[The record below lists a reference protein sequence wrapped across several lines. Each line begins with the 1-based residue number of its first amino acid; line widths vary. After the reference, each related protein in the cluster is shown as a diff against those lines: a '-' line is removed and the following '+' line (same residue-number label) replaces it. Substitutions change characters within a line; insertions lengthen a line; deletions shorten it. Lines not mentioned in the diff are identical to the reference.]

1 MKSLRYIKL
10 RTFARGPM
18 DLVFEKNNNLLKRK
32 VSVVNPTHEFTAEFL
47 EAFKQP
53 FDLDLNPEA

>member
-1 MKSLRYIKL
+1 
-10 RTFARGPM
+10 M

>member
-1 MKSLRYIKL
+1 
-10 RTFARGPM
+10 M

-32 VSVVNPTHEFTAEFL
+32 VSVINPTLEFTADFL
-47 EAFKQP
+47 ESFKQP